1 MTGHY
6 FNDTSLEINISGS
19 NRQFH
24 HPFTH
29 ALLGKVALGV
39 LEVHANHQFTNEELK
54 KGVAYN
60 QLSSLIRYRLLYQT
74 RYLIDE
80 LGEEGAF
87 LLMSAPDCGL
97 RPVNRLE
104 DLHIMLSSLVE
115 GTKQARSV
123 LTDEYDF
130 LPS

>member
-1 MTGHY
+1 MY
-6 FNDTSLEINISGS
+6 SKAYNEGS
-19 NRQFH
+19 RCK
-24 HPFTH
+24 
-29 ALLGKVALGV
+29 LALGV

-60 QLSSLIRYRLLYQT
+60 QLSSLIRDRLLYQT

-80 LGEEGAF
+80 LGEGGAF

-97 RPVNRLE
+97 RPVNHLE

-123 LTDEYDF
+123 LTNEYDF